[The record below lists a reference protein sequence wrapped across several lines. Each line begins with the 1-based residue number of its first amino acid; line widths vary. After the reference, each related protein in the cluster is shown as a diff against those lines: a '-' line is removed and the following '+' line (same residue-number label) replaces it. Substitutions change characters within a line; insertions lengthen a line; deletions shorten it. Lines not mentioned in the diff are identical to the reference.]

1 MLHGMN
7 EHLRIR
13 NRSRDW
19 LNLILRR
26 IYIVLFRSTYVVVW
40 FYFLPIFMM
49 ILQFVVSNNSIAQE
63 DSASNES

>member
-1 MLHGMN
+1 MN

-13 NRSRDW
+13 SRSRDW

-26 IYIVLFRSTYVVVW
+26 IYVVLFRSTYVVVW

-49 ILQFVVSNNSIAQE
+49 ILQFVVSNNSIVQE
-63 DSASNES
+63 DSAPDES